1 MGLLDRVRALLGIS
15 AYQPG
20 PQDVPGLDSS
30 QVGRARKAMGGQLQ
44 LLPGTQTRWY
54 MADLES
60 AEYAA
65 DQGMIAAAAR
75 LMRAAYRDG
84 VLAGVLSTR
93 TGGLVRLPKR
103 FTGDPEIVAAL
114 ELGSTVEARSV
125 FEEMCPAS
133 ELELVARDGVTLG
146 VGVAELVPV
155 DGRDYPV
162 LVRLDPEFLYYVWA
176 ENRWYFRSA
185 AGTIPIVPGDG
196 RWVLHT
202 PGGRMTPWSSGLWRA
217 IGRAYI
223 RKEHALMH
231 KDNWEAVL
239 AHPARVAY
247 APQGSTEEQKLSW
260 FRKVMA
266 WGKNT
271 VFGLTPGY
279 EVKLLE
285 SNGKGYDSFRITI
298 EDQNHEFVMAVCGQT
313 VTTDGGAGFSNADVH
328 RSIRS
333 DLIKAT
339 ADALA
344 YTVNTQIIPQFVAE
358 RFGEDRIANGALV
371 EWDVAPPK
379 DKNAEAT
386 ALVQAATAITTLR
399 DALSA
404 GGVALDVDALA
415 TRFGIPVIRDTQ
427 IDPNANIDDAEIVEG
442 KNVIAINRRA
452 A

>member
-1 MGLLDRVRALLGIS
+1 
-15 AYQPG
+15 
-20 PQDVPGLDSS
+20 
-30 QVGRARKAMGGQLQ
+30 
-44 LLPGTQTRWY
+44 
-54 MADLES
+54 
-60 AEYAA
+60 
-65 DQGMIAAAAR
+65 
-75 LMRAAYRDG
+75 
-84 VLAGVLSTR
+84 
-93 TGGLVRLPKR
+93 
-103 FTGDPEIVAAL
+103 
-114 ELGSTVEARSV
+114 
-125 FEEMCPAS
+125 
-133 ELELVARDGVTLG
+133 
-146 VGVAELVPV
+146 
-155 DGRDYPV
+155 
-162 LVRLDPEFLYYVWA
+162 
-176 ENRWYFRSA
+176 
-185 AGTIPIVPGDG
+185 
-196 RWVLHT
+196 
-202 PGGRMTPWSSGLWRA
+202 
-217 IGRAYI
+217 
-223 RKEHALMH
+223 MH